1 MRRNILPTLIAY
13 GLYIFRLPVHSGI
26 WVFMLLILPY
36 SLEAAPPSPFTAVY
50 EARYGGFKANAERSL
65 QIGENGQVE
74 MNTMLRLKM
83 LGKTLS
89 TIKEK
94 SILTA
99 DALSGELKPEAY
111 SFVQSGIGKR
121 SRHIAFDWDAGQA
134 RADIG
139 NDLYEI
145 PLEFPVADNLSAY
158 LEVRNQ
164 LLAGEV
170 EIIFPAIDKGKLEEY
185 HFRVLAEE
193 EVSTSLGL
201 FRTVKIERVR
211 EPESKRS
218 TIMWLALDWDYLLV
232 KLEQLEQNARGIEL
246 ELKQAAVM
254 GNSVTG
260 KSQKEPESIS
270 EL

>member
-1 MRRNILPTLIAY
+1 
-13 GLYIFRLPVHSGI
+13 
-26 WVFMLLILPY
+26 MLLILPY

-218 TIMWLALDWDYLLV
+218 TNYVACPGLGLFV
-232 KLEQLEQNARGIEL
+232 G
-246 ELKQAAVM
+246 QA
-254 GNSVTG
+254 GTTG
-260 KSQKEPESIS
+260 TKCTRDRAGTETSRSDGQFSNWQEPEGTRVYFRIIGRVYFTVKA
-270 EL
+270 L